1 MVKQCS
7 LHFYESGEAINKIM
21 EKTFATQMQI
31 LYLTQISFLPNNKK
45 PIWEPYKILTW
56 LDVEID
62 LTWDVL
68 KI

>member
-1 MVKQCS
+1 
-7 LHFYESGEAINKIM
+7 M